1 LPASGRLDDR
11 GRLLRRNLIWALF
24 LPLVF
29 AANIVLA
36 TLAWIIL
43 GAVMRQRPAAFE
55 CAVMEERH
63 AGRRQVNDPKAQEL
77 ATAHEKLAVAI
88 QKRLD
93 EQVPP
98 LAPQ

>member
-36 TLAWIIL
+36 TLAWIIV
-43 GAVMRQRPAAFE
+43 GAVIRQRPAAFE
-55 CAVMEERH
+55 CAVMKERH
-63 AGRRQVNDPKAQEL
+63 AGANEG
-77 ATAHEKLAVAI
+77 
-88 QKRLD
+88 
-93 EQVPP
+93 
-98 LAPQ
+98 

>member
-36 TLAWIIL
+36 TLAWIIV
-43 GAVMRQRPAAFE
+43 GAVIRQRPAAFE

-63 AGRRQVNDPKAQEL
+63 AGTNEG
-77 ATAHEKLAVAI
+77 
-88 QKRLD
+88 
-93 EQVPP
+93 
-98 LAPQ
+98 